1 MIRNIIFDWSG
12 TLVDDLPAVWRA
24 NNHVFERAGVEPM
37 TLERFREEFE
47 LPFKPFYDRHT
58 PDVSDEE
65 REAWFHGHFPEVIHL
80 IEELPHARNFLELCR
95 RLGIRMAVFS
105 AISASQ
111 FEYLCGKNG
120 FGEYFEAV
128 ELGVRDKRERIADLL
143 ERHDLNPE
151 ETLFIGDMQH
161 DVDAAKAGG
170 VYACATLTGYNTL
183 GQLRESGP
191 HLIVEHLGE
200 LAGILER
207 GELGDRLLGRVAA
220 PGPVATVGGFVFD
233 DSGKAL
239 FVKTHKWSG
248 LWGMPGG
255 KIRFGESSAAAFM
268 REVAEETGVQAREA
282 EFVLIQDCIQP
293 PEFYRKAHFVL
304 ACFVAR
310 CGADAEVRLN
320 DEARAFRWVSLED
333 AQELPL
339 NGPSERL
346 VRHLLERG
354 YSQS

>member
-37 TLERFREEFE
+37 SLERFREEFE

-58 PDVSDEE
+58 PDVPDDQ

-80 IEELPHARNFLELCR
+80 IEELPHARSFLELCR

-105 AISASQ
+105 AIAAPQ
-111 FEYLCGKNG
+111 FEYLCAKNG
-120 FGEYFEAV
+120 FGEFFEAV

-143 ERHDLNPE
+143 TGHGLKPE

-161 DVDAAKAGG
+161 DVDAARAGG

-183 GQLRESGP
+183 GQLRESEP

-200 LAGILER
+200 LAEILER
-207 GELGDRLLGRVAA
+207 GELGDRLLGKVDA
-220 PGPVATVGGFVFD
+220 PGPVATVGGFVFNEANE
-233 DSGKAL
+233 AL
-239 FVKTHKWSG
+239 LVKTHKWSG

-255 KIRFGESSAAAFM
+255 KIRFGEAMADAFV
-268 REVAEETGVQAREA
+268 REVVEETGVQVRKAD
-282 EFVLIQDCIQP
+282 FVMVQDCIEP
-293 PEFYRKAHFVL
+293 PEFYRRAHFVL
-304 ACFVAR
+304 ACFVGR
-310 CGADAEVRLN
+310 CGAEAEVRLN
-320 DEARAFRWVSLED
+320 DEARAFRWVKLVD
-333 AQELPL
+333 ALNLPL
-339 NGPSERL
+339 NEPSERL
-346 VRHLLERG
+346 VRHLLESGR
-354 YSQS
+354 SQP